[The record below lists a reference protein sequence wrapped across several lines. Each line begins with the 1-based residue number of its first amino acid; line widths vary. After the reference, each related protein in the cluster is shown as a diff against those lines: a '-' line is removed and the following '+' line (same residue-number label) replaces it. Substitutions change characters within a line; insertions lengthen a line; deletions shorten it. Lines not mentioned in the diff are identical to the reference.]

1 MNAARSLYDRIQ
13 EVRERY
19 PAGTHSALIP
29 ALRLAQE
36 QYGWLSPDAFCE
48 VADALDL
55 TPAYCHSVA
64 SFYDQ
69 FRLEPV
75 GEHMVEVCTNV
86 SCALYGAQAVL
97 EAFQDELGCHAG
109 ETSPDGS
116 VTLRTI
122 ECLGGCGWATVVA
135 VDHHYRLHV
144 SPDDVAGIVEELRS
158 AE

>member
-1 MNAARSLYDRIQ
+1 MTVTLYDRIQ
-13 EVRERY
+13 AVRERY
-19 PAGTHSALIP
+19 PEGTHSALIP

-36 QYGWLSPDAFCE
+36 QYGWLSPDAFRE

-69 FRLEPV
+69 FQLEPV

-97 EAFQDELGCHAG
+97 EAFQDELGCRAG

-122 ECLGGCGWATVVA
+122 ECLGGCGWGTIVA
-135 VDHHYRLHV
+135 VDGRYRHRV
-144 SPDDVAGIVEELRS
+144 KPDDVPAIVEEL
-158 AE
+158 AQ